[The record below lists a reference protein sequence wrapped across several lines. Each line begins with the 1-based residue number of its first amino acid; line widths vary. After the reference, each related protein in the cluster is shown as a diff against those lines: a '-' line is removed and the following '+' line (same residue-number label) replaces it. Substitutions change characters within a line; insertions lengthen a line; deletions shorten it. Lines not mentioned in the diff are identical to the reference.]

1 MRRGP
6 LLLTGAAVCA
16 VLHAVGVLAAH
27 PVWRGAEVLSLALL
41 LAYALTRGL
50 PAPRWSVPAALAVL
64 LVDAVRTMPAAPGG
78 REFGWTVYGRIE
90 HVDVTA
96 GFAAG
101 LTACGA
107 ALAATVLL
115 LVGWR
120 ARVTR
125 GPVVTAALVAVPLL
139 GYALIRVVDLR
150 RDLLAEQRSRPGGPD
165 VADAVGALILAVLP
179 ALALALT
186 ALALAVLLV
195 GRGRWLA
202 AAGAV
207 LLSLVAWPLIDTSI
221 DAVRLPVPT
230 FTESEV
236 LYAVTPTAALPQ
248 PVPALAV
255 LVELTA
261 YLLLVAG
268 LAGAGRRAPAAPAPV
283 AGPG

>member
-6 LLLTGAAVCA
+6 LLLTGAVVCA
-16 VLHAVGVLAAH
+16 ALHAVGVLAAH

-41 LAYALTRGL
+41 FAYALTRGL

-107 ALAATVLL
+107 GLLALAVLL
-115 LVGWR
+115 AGWR
-120 ARVTR
+120 GRVTR
-125 GPVVTAALVAVPLL
+125 GPVVAAALAAVPIV
-139 GYALIRVVDLR
+139 GYATVRVVDLR
-150 RDLLAEQRSRPGGPD
+150 RDLLAEDRSRPGGPD
-165 VADAVGALILAVLP
+165 AADAVSAVVLAVLP

-186 ALALAVLLV
+186 ALALAALLV
-195 GRGRWLA
+195 GRGRRLA
-202 AAGAV
+202 AAGAA
-207 LLSLVAWPLIDTSI
+207 LLSLVALPLIDTSI
-221 DAVRLPVPT
+221 GAVPLPYSAFVQPG
-230 FTESEV
+230 V
-236 LYAVTPTAALPQ
+236 LYAVTPTAVLPQ
-248 PVPALAV
+248 PVPALTVA
-255 LVELTA
+255 VELTA
-261 YLLLVAG
+261 YLLLVVG
-268 LAGAGRRAPAAPAPV
+268 LAGAGRSAPAAPAPV